1 MGKVKD
7 VITELEEAL
16 NPTHDQIVMFRMNGN
31 GFLGWAPASFWDN
44 PLHEHYKEDRE
55 EVARFDDLYEML
67 AAKDAFNLMMHGRTK
82 Y

>member
-1 MGKVKD
+1 MGKIKD
-7 VITELEEAL
+7 VITELEEVL

-31 GFLGWAPASFWDN
+31 GFLGWTPASFWDD
-44 PLHEHYKEDRE
+44 PRHAHYKEDRE

-67 AAKDAFNLMMHGRTK
+67 AARDAFNLMTHGRTR

>member
-7 VITELEEAL
+7 VITELEEVL
-16 NPTHDQIVMFRMNGN
+16 NPTHSQIVMYRMKDN
-31 GFLGWAPASFWDN
+31 GFLGWTPASFWDD
-44 PLHEHYKEDRE
+44 PRHEHYREYRE

-67 AAKDAFNLMMHGRTK
+67 AARDAFNQMMLGRTR